1 MELFQKWG
9 LDSAVVMALACH
21 TCAPGLNPGVGMW
34 QGNGHPSKVGGFR
47 SAQSRNG
54 YNSGI
59 VPAQSRNSHFAG
71 RSKNS
76 YLARFNSGIVPAQS
90 RNRDKVRIYYFP
102 AQSRNR
108 GQSKNICVIIIIIII
123 IYILFRE
130 HYN

>member
-1 MELFQKWG
+1 ME
-9 LDSAVVMALACH
+9 A
-21 TCAPGLNPGVGMW
+21 T
-34 QGNGHPSKVGGFR
+34 GNYSMTLSIC
-47 SAQSRNG
+47 SAQCWNR

-102 AQSRNR
+102 AQSKNR
-108 GQSKNICVIIIIIII
+108 GQSKNIV
-123 IYILFRE
+123 LFLFVLLLSLLLSLLLFKIF
-130 HYN
+130 YLMNIMVDVCQLIG

>member
-1 MELFQKWG
+1 M
-9 LDSAVVMALACH
+9 MIIIYIC
-21 TCAPGLNPGVGMW
+21 
-34 QGNGHPSKVGGFR
+34 

-90 RNRDKVRIYYFP
+90 RNQDKVRIYYFA

-108 GQSKNICVIIIIIII
+108 GQSKNI
-123 IYILFRE
+123 YSTK
-130 HYN
+130 